1 MSKGKCRSCKF
12 DMSDDQGV
20 FRTSSCPDYLD
31 GKITDG
37 CEFYEPDNDMI
48 LSLKEQEK
56 KERQEAKERAK
67 YRKKK
72 DKAETKAYNGRYRRK
87 KCGMSN
93 ELKRLLG
100 LIVGIIVVLASIF
113 YLTSNIMTQEVEQGD
128 DEPNRA
134 TENITEMIM
143 DLSPTFVIL
152 VFVMVFMLMLLTIV
166 DRIGKGY

>member
-1 MSKGKCRSCKF
+1 
-12 DMSDDQGV
+12 
-20 FRTSSCPDYLD
+20 
-31 GKITDG
+31 
-37 CEFYEPDNDMI
+37 
-48 LSLKEQEK
+48 
-56 KERQEAKERAK
+56 
-67 YRKKK
+67 
-72 DKAETKAYNGRYRRK
+72 
-87 KCGMSN
+87 MSN